1 MSGMLCAAMNFSPTY
16 RVVTAVGQT
25 RGCAM
30 SPLLMVSFSI
40 AAPIVGSCLVTLQA
54 RLERWDHDRHAED

>member
-16 RVVTAVGQT
+16 CVVTAVGQT
-25 RGCAM
+25 RGYVM
-30 SPLLMVSFSI
+30 SPLLMVTFSI
-40 AAPIVGSCLVTLQA
+40 VAPIVGSCLVTLQA